1 MNLANDGMED
11 DFIHC
16 LKKGRPCKAGRQ
28 KLNSQLSILVDEND
42 AMNPFISP
50 SDEEDANEEINVIE
64 DETDEEIIM

>member
-16 LKKGRPCKAGRQ
+16 LKKGQPCKAGRQ
-28 KLNSQLSILVDEND
+28 KLNSQLSILVDENV
-42 AMNPFISP
+42 AINPFISP
-50 SDEEDANEEINVIE
+50 SDEENANEEINVIE